1 MPSMCCDCRENRYGD
16 SRNLVMGTNE
26 VLLVLKTFFRSDYT
40 KIRYRN
46 FSEQVLIGIKFV
58 KIGAVKPILCYGCK
72 WNQHLNIYC
81 GCDCNKPRGKVLSL
95 CYIAG
100 CELNYLCLLT
110 LLPITVTFLYFDISS
125 RLSDNSVCSLTLL
138 NITLKILYIDNASQH
153 TGISVYL
160 LKLLPIT
167 LTFLYAN

>member
-72 WNQHLNIYC
+72 WDQRLNINC